1 MRMSASA
8 MLLAG
13 LMITAS
19 AQAEQPQMRVR
30 PAETPTP
37 APSPGDTYGLPGA
50 PTERA
55 LRARANLEASLAE
68 MRRLGDRWAQGLDL
82 VWLAHLTLAE
92 GNPAHAAELAQ
103 EAGVDVSRQ
112 LRPDETGARPISASL
127 TEAAAATAAPRTDAG
142 DASVPS
148 CSPHSTI
155 SCPTRGTTN
164 RRSSEGV
171 E

>member
-55 LRARANLEASLAE
+55 LRARANLEALLQGRIYTNDLSPQDLQDVLDFERMARGAYPDNRTFQQQCIDE
-68 MRRLGDRWAQGLDL
+68 EVRRNG
-82 VWLAHLTLAE
+82 
-92 GNPAHAAELAQ
+92 GNPTQLAWQ
-103 EAGVDVSRQ
+103 VIRLKCQ
-112 LRPDETGARPISASL
+112 
-127 TEAAAATAAPRTDAG
+127 
-142 DASVPS
+142 
-148 CSPHSTI
+148 
-155 SCPTRGTTN
+155 
-164 RRSSEGV
+164 
-171 E
+171 

>member
-19 AQAEQPQMRVR
+19 AQAEPPQMRVR

-55 LRARANLEASLAE
+55 LRARANLEALLAGRIYTSDLSPQDLQDVLDFE
-68 MRRLGDRWAQGLDL
+68 RMARGAYPDNRTFQQQCIDEEVRRNG
-82 VWLAHLTLAE
+82 
-92 GNPAHAAELAQ
+92 GNPTRLAWQ
-103 EAGVDVSRQ
+103 VIRLKCQ
-112 LRPDETGARPISASL
+112 
-127 TEAAAATAAPRTDAG
+127 
-142 DASVPS
+142 
-148 CSPHSTI
+148 
-155 SCPTRGTTN
+155 
-164 RRSSEGV
+164 
-171 E
+171 

>member
-1 MRMSASA
+1 MRMSASV

-55 LRARANLEASLAE
+55 LRARANLEALLAGRIYTNDLSPQDLQDVLDFE
-68 MRRLGDRWAQGLDL
+68 RMARGVVPDNRSFQQQCIDEEVRRNG
-82 VWLAHLTLAE
+82 
-92 GNPAHAAELAQ
+92 GNPTRLAWQ
-103 EAGVDVSRQ
+103 AIRLKCQ
-112 LRPDETGARPISASL
+112 
-127 TEAAAATAAPRTDAG
+127 
-142 DASVPS
+142 
-148 CSPHSTI
+148 
-155 SCPTRGTTN
+155 
-164 RRSSEGV
+164 
-171 E
+171 

>member
-1 MRMSASA
+1 MSASA

-55 LRARANLEASLAE
+55 LRARANLEALLQGRIYTNDLSPQDLQDVLDFERMARGAYPDNRTFQQQCIDE
-68 MRRLGDRWAQGLDL
+68 EVRRNG
-82 VWLAHLTLAE
+82 
-92 GNPAHAAELAQ
+92 GNPTQLAWQ
-103 EAGVDVSRQ
+103 VIRLKCQ
-112 LRPDETGARPISASL
+112 
-127 TEAAAATAAPRTDAG
+127 
-142 DASVPS
+142 
-148 CSPHSTI
+148 
-155 SCPTRGTTN
+155 
-164 RRSSEGV
+164 
-171 E
+171 